1 MVGSVTSVKN
11 PWLVQPRPNP
21 QAALRLFCFPHAGS
35 GSSVYRTWPEGLP
48 PSVELVA
55 VELPG
60 RDTRFKE
67 RPAHRLAE
75 LVPAIADGLAG
86 ELSRPFAFYGHSMG
100 ALISYELT
108 RELRRRGAPLPRHLF
123 VSGRRAPQLP
133 EPAPMFDRSEEAF
146 VAGLRQ
152 LGGVPEAVLA
162 EAELMAIFLPILRAD
177 FSIGDTAVI
186 APEPP
191 LPVPITAL
199 GGLADQRASL
209 EELHAWRAQT
219 SAAFDVETF
228 PGGHFFHQ
236 SERAAFFGSLGRRLA
251 AVAAAL

>member
-11 PWLVQPRPNP
+11 PWLVKPRPNP
-21 QAALRLFCFPHAGS
+21 QAALRLFCFPHAGG

-48 PSVELVA
+48 PAVELVA

-67 RPAHRLAE
+67 PPFDRLAKM
-75 LVPAIADGLAG
+75 VPAIADGLAG
-86 ELSRPFAFYGHSMG
+86 ELGKPFAFYGHSMG

-123 VSGRRAPQLP
+123 VSGRRAPQHP
-133 EPAPMFDRSEEAF
+133 EPAPMFDRSEADF

-177 FSIGDTAVI
+177 FAIGDTAVL

-191 LPVPITAL
+191 LPVPITSL
-199 GGLADQRASL
+199 GGLADQRASVA
-209 EELHAWRAQT
+209 ELHDWRAQT

-228 PGGHFFHQ
+228 PGGHFFQQ
-236 SERAAFFGSLGRRLA
+236 SERAAFLGSLGRRLA